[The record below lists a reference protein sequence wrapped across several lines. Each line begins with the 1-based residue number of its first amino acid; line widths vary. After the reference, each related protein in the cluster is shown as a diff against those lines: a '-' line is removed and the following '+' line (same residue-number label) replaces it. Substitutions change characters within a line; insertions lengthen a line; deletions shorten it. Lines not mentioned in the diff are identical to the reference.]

1 MDHETRKLFF
11 FFLAAVSVQAG
22 PLGQA
27 AGDRHGGG
35 LAQGAEVFYRPEIP
49 DSGVPEKRW
58 GGACLGCPP
67 DPILISG
74 RAFPESGS
82 KVPEN
87 PQHGNPDSGRPE
99 VPESPQPENPD
110 SGRPEV
116 PESPQPE
123 NPDSGRPEAPEKR
136 WGGECLGCPPD
147 PIILL
152 GKRKRSE

>member
-1 MDHETRKLFF
+1 MDLVTRKLFF

-35 LAQGAEVFYRPEIP
+35 LAQGAEVFYRAEIP

-110 SGRPEV
+110 SGAR
-116 PESPQPE
+116 
-123 NPDSGRPEAPEKR
+123 EAPEKR